1 MAQKKWKAVHYVNQ
15 FYGQI
20 GGEEAADV
28 KFSVQEGAVG
38 PGKQLQASL
47 GDSVEIIATIICGD
61 NYFSTH
67 LDEASTE
74 LLKLVEGYAPDI
86 FFSGP
91 AFGAG
96 RYGIA
101 CGHAA
106 KVVGEKFGI
115 PVVSGMFKE
124 NPGVDL
130 YRSFVHIAQTH
141 NSAAKA
147 REDLQRMATIALHLL
162 TNSHGDMYVLGKG
175 IGSPEEEGYIPQYRI
190 RNVYTKDTAAKRFV
204 DMMLAK
210 IKGEPFQTEMTYV
223 EFEHIEPA
231 KPINVKKSRIAIV
244 SDGALVDKDNIHRLK
259 SRGNDNWGTYQ
270 LHEFFSDDKKP
281 DDYRVSHTGYFHM
294 DVLEDPNRIVP
305 YDVMSE
311 MAAEKEIGELVDT
324 YYVTSGNCNSDKGNV
339 RIGAAIA
346 QRLQDDKVDAV
357 IITST

>member
-20 GGEEAADV
+20 GGEEKADV
-28 KFSVQEGAVG
+28 QFSVKEEAVG
-38 PGKQLQASL
+38 PGKQLQVYL
-47 GDSVEIIATIICGD
+47 GDEVEIVATIICGD

-67 LDEASTE
+67 LDEASEE
-74 LLKLVEGYAPDI
+74 LIKLVGKYSPDI

-106 KVVGEKFGI
+106 KVVGEKFDI
-115 PVVSGMFKE
+115 PVVSGMFEE
-124 NPGVDL
+124 NPGADL
-130 YRSFVHIAQTH
+130 YRSFVHIAKTH

-147 REDLQRMATIALHLL
+147 REDLQRMATIAKHLL
-162 TNSHGDMYVLGKG
+162 TNSHGHMYVLGKG
-175 IGSPEEEGYIPQYRI
+175 IGSPEEDGYISQFRI
-190 RNVYTKDTAAKRFV
+190 RNVYTKEIAAKRFV
-204 DMMLAK
+204 NMMLAK

-223 EFEHIEPA
+223 EFEHIEPP
-231 KPINVKKSRIAIV
+231 KPIDVKKSRIAIV
-244 SDGALVDKDNIHRLK
+244 SDGALIDKDNIHRLK

-270 LHEFFSDDKKP
+270 LHEFFGPDKKP
-281 DDYRVSHTGYFHM
+281 EDYRVSHTGYFHM

-311 MAAEKEIGELVDT
+311 LAEEKEIGELVDT

-339 RIGAAIA
+339 RIGSEIA
-346 QRLQDDKVDAV
+346 QRLKDDKVDAV